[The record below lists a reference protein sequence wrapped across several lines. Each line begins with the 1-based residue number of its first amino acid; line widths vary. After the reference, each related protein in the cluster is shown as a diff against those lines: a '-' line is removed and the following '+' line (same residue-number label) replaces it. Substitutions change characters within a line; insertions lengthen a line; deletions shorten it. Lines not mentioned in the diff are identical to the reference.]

1 MDIYVNS
8 SAMLAWTDILGTDY
22 SVPCALGWGGIAI
35 KQNEGDGI
43 TPVGNFALLN
53 VMVRNDR
60 QALPNTGLSVL
71 TISRND
77 GWCDDP
83 ASPDYNSLVRLPYN
97 GSHEK
102 LYCDDSL
109 YDIIVDVDY
118 NRTAPIP
125 GKGSAIFIH
134 IARPDYQ
141 PTKGCIALTLTD
153 LLKLL
158 KSCDE
163 NTRLIISPW
172 FQVDCQKWPCQ
183 HVHGLNQNAQLGD
196 NRYSYPYSNR

>member
-1 MDIYVNS
+1 MNIYVNS
-8 SAMLAWTDILGTDY
+8 SAMLTWTDILGTDH
-22 SVPCALGWGGIAI
+22 SVPCALGYSGIAI
-35 KQNEGDGI
+35 KKNEGDGI
-43 TPVGNFALLN
+43 TPVGSFALLN

-60 QALPNTGLSVL
+60 QALPNTGLSISA
-71 TISRND
+71 ISRND

-83 ASPDYNSLVRLPYN
+83 ASPDYNNLVRLPYN

-102 LYCDDSL
+102 LYRDDGL

-118 NRTAPIP
+118 NRTASIP

-134 IARPDYQ
+134 VAQPAYQ

-153 LLKLL
+153 LLELL

-163 NTRLIISPW
+163 NTRLIINP
-172 FQVDCQKWPCQ
+172 
-183 HVHGLNQNAQLGD
+183 
-196 NRYSYPYSNR
+196 

>member
-1 MDIYVNS
+1 MNIYVNS
-8 SAMLAWTDILGTDY
+8 SAMLTWTDILGTAHT
-22 SVPCALGWGGIAI
+22 VPCALGCGGIAV
-35 KQNEGDGI
+35 KQGEGDGI

-60 QALPNTGLSVL
+60 QVLPNTGLCVS

-83 ASPDYNSLVRLPYN
+83 ASPDYNNPITLPYSGN
-97 GSHEK
+97 YEK
-102 LYCDDSL
+102 LCRDDGL

-118 NRTAPIP
+118 NRTEPIP

-134 IARPDYQ
+134 VAQPAYQ
-141 PTKGCIALTLTD
+141 PTKGCVALILTD
-153 LLKLL
+153 LLELL

-163 NTRLIISPW
+163 NTRLVISP
-172 FQVDCQKWPCQ
+172 
-183 HVHGLNQNAQLGD
+183 
-196 NRYSYPYSNR
+196 